1 MDATMT
7 PAPAKG
13 AAESRPTL
21 LGRVSEWWFAPLPR
35 GRVAVL
41 RSAVYAF
48 IWFDVLVIRPWV
60 FDHGTVPGEL
70 YQPLFIGRW
79 LPVPTPTPM
88 VTIAIAIGVL
98 TSAAFAAAGRAPR
111 VAGTAAFCLYLEWML
126 IAFSYGKVDH
136 DRFAFLVALAVLP
149 TVGRARWGDGTPDP
163 ATGWA
168 VRSIQVAVVAT
179 YFLASFA
186 KLRFGGLGWVNG
198 ATLTRAVLRR
208 GTFLAQPLLQWPWVL
223 KAGQYAIMTFELAS
237 PLLLLVPRRIGY
249 IMLAAAVS
257 FHLVTYAAI
266 EIIFHPHTLCLLAFL
281 PLERLPS
288 PWDRLRRR
296 AVRPEEPGGRV
307 GTVDEKA
314 PASP

>member
-1 MDATMT
+1 V
-7 PAPAKG
+7 
-13 AAESRPTL
+13 SRR
-21 LGRVSEWWFAPLPR
+21 LGEWWFAPLPR

-48 IWFDVLVIRPWV
+48 IWLDVLLLRPWV

-70 YQPLFIGRW
+70 YQPLFIGRL
-79 LPVPTPTPM
+79 LPLPTPTAA
-88 VTIAIAIGVL
+88 VTIGIAIALL
-98 TSAAFAAAGRAPR
+98 TGAALAASGRLPR
-111 VAGTAAFCLYLEWML
+111 VAGATTFFLYLEWML

-149 TVGRARWGDGTPDP
+149 TAGPARWGEKTAD
-163 ATGWA
+163 AAAGWA

-186 KLRFGGLGWVNG
+186 KLRFGGWGWVNG

-208 GTFLAQPLLQWPWVL
+208 GTFLAQPLLEVPWVL
-223 KAGQYAIMTFELAS
+223 RAGQYGIMIFELAS
-237 PLLLLVPRRIGY
+237 PLLLLTPRRIGY
-249 IMLAAAVS
+249 AMLAAAVL

-281 PLERLPS
+281 PLERLRP
-288 PWDRLRRR
+288 LVGNGRR
-296 AVRPEEPGGRV
+296 AQRKRELDEGR
-307 GTVDEKA
+307 KA
-314 PASP
+314 PVERAASPS

>member
-1 MDATMT
+1 MT
-7 PAPAKG
+7 PATAEG
-13 AAESRPTL
+13 ATGSRPTL
-21 LGRVSEWWFAPLPR
+21 LERVFEWWFTPLPR

-41 RSAVYAF
+41 RTAVYVF
-48 IWFDVLVIRPWV
+48 IWFDVLLVRPWV
-60 FDHGTVPGEL
+60 FDHGTVPGDL

-79 LPVPTPTPM
+79 LPLPTPTPA
-88 VTIAIAIGVL
+88 VTIAIAVGL
-98 TSAAFAAAGRAPR
+98 LASAAMAAAGRAPR
-111 VAGTAAFCLYLEWML
+111 VAGAAAFCLYLEWML

-149 TVGRARWGDGTPDP
+149 TVGPARWGDRRADP

-223 KAGQYAIMTFELAS
+223 KAGQYGIMAFELAS
-237 PLLLLVPRRIGY
+237 PLLLLIPRRIGY
-249 IMLAAAVS
+249 IMLAAAIA

-266 EIIFHPHTLCLLAFL
+266 GIIFHPHTLCLLAFL

-288 PWDRLRRR
+288 PSDRLRRR
-296 AVRPEEPGGRV
+296 AEDRGR
-307 GTVDEKA
+307 GNAINARAT
-314 PASP
+314 ASS